1 MVLKLNRN
9 SGLLQNAAKIFRA
22 LQLDK
27 SRDGFTGGGGVQN
40 GCRGRAPFFM
50 VKQKHIRDKMR
61 FVNE

>member
-27 SRDGFTGGGGVQN
+27 SRDGFTGGGGAEWVQ
-40 GCRGRAPFFM
+40 GEGTIFHG
-50 VKQKHIRDKMR
+50 KTKTY
-61 FVNE
+61 